1 MKEIRLVFLGT
12 PEFAV
17 PALLALHETYR
28 VAAVVTQPDK
38 PGGRGQKKRL
48 SPVKKEALQLGLP
61 VLQPEKIRD
70 GRFLTELNCLAPDFL
85 VTVAYGRILPAE
97 ILAVPRVAALNIH
110 ASLLPRYRGAAPIHR
125 AVIGGETESG
135 VTIMYMDSGM
145 DTGDI
150 ALQEPVAI
158 GFTDTAGDL
167 HDKLALLGARLIV
180 DAMTGILAGRI
191 ERRPQEASLA
201 TYAPPLRQEEEII
214 DWQVKASAIHNL
226 VRGMS
231 PRPGAYTLYRKE
243 RLKILAGTPG
253 PGSAPV
259 SGMILSVT
267 GGKLLVAAGE
277 GIYSV
282 EKVQPQGGRVMTAA
296 EYLRGNSLPVGAVL
310 GD

>member
-1 MKEIRLVFLGT
+1 MKEIRLVILGT

-28 VAAVVTQPDK
+28 VVAVVTQPDK

-70 GRFLTELNCLAPDFL
+70 GRFLTQLNCLAPDFL

-110 ASLLPRYRGAAPIHR
+110 ASLLPRYRGAAPIQR
-125 AVIGGETESG
+125 AVINGETESG
-135 VTIMYMDSGM
+135 VTIMYMDAGM

-167 HDKLALLGARLIV
+167 HDKLAEAGARLIV

-191 ERRPQEASLA
+191 ERSPQEASLA
-201 TYAPPLRQEEEII
+201 TYAPPLLPEEEKIN
-214 DWQVKASAIHNL
+214 WQVKAAAIHNL

-253 PGSAPV
+253 TGNAPV
-259 SGMILSVT
+259 SGKILSVA

-282 EKVQPQGGRVMTAA
+282 DKVQPQGGRVMTAA
-296 EYLRGNSLPVGAVL
+296 EYLRGNSLPVGTVL

>member
-1 MKEIRLVFLGT
+1 MKEIRLVFFGT
-12 PEFAV
+12 PDFAV
-17 PALLALHETYR
+17 PALLALHEAYR
-28 VAAVVTQPDK
+28 VVAVVTQPDK
-38 PGGRGQKKRL
+38 PSGRGQKKRL
-48 SPVKKEALQLGLP
+48 PPIKKEALQLGLP

-70 GRFLTELNCLAPDFL
+70 GHFLTELNCLAPDFL
-85 VTVAYGRILPAE
+85 VTAAYGRILSAE

-125 AVIGGETESG
+125 AVISGETESG
-135 VTIMYMDSGM
+135 VTIMYMDAGM

-150 ALQEPVAI
+150 ALQERVAI
-158 GFTDTAGDL
+158 AFTDTAGDL
-167 HDKLALLGARLIV
+167 HDKLAEAGARLIV

-191 ERRPQEASLA
+191 ERRAQDAFLA

-214 DWQVKASAIHNL
+214 NWQATATAIHNL
-226 VRGMS
+226 VRGTS

-259 SGMILSVT
+259 SGMVLSVT
-267 GGKLLVAAGE
+267 GGKLLVATGE

-282 EKVQPQGGRVMTAA
+282 EKVQPQGGKVMTAA

>member
-12 PEFAV
+12 PDFAV
-17 PALLALHETYR
+17 PALLALHEAYR
-28 VAAVVTQPDK
+28 VVAVVTQPDR
-38 PGGRGQKKRL
+38 PGGRGQKTGL

-61 VLQPEKIRD
+61 ILQPEKIRD
-70 GRFLTELNCLAPDFL
+70 GRFLAELNGLAPDFL
-85 VTVAYGRILPAE
+85 VTAAYGRILPAE
-97 ILAVPRVAALNIH
+97 ILAVPGVAALNIH
-110 ASLLPRYRGAAPIHR
+110 ASLLPRYRGAAPIQR
-125 AVIGGETESG
+125 AIINGEKESG

-150 ALQEPVAI
+150 ALQERVDIA
-158 GFTDTAGDL
+158 FTDTAGDL
-167 HDKLALLGARLIV
+167 HDKLSLLGAKLIV
-180 DAMTGILAGRI
+180 TVLTAILTGRI
-191 ERRPQEASLA
+191 ALRAQEASLA
-201 TYAPPLRQEEEII
+201 TYAPPLLPEEEKIN
-214 DWQVKASAIHNL
+214 WQAKASAIHNL

-243 RLKILAGTPG
+243 RLKILTGTPG

-282 EKVQPQGGRVMTAA
+282 EKVQPQGGKAMTAA
-296 EYLRGNSLPVGAVL
+296 EYLRGKRLPAGAVL

>member
-1 MKEIRLVFLGT
+1 MKETRLVFWGT
-12 PEFAV
+12 PDFAV
-17 PALLALHETYR
+17 PALLSLHQAYR
-28 VAAVVTQPDK
+28 VVAVVTQPDR
-38 PGGRGQKKRL
+38 PGGRGQKKGL
-48 SPVKKEALQLGLP
+48 SPVKKEALRLGLP
-61 VLQPEKIRD
+61 VLQPEKISD
-70 GRFLTELNCLAPDFL
+70 GYFLTELGGLAPDFL
-85 VTVAYGRILPAE
+85 VTAAYGRILPAK

-110 ASLLPRYRGAAPIHR
+110 ASLLPRYRGAAPIQR
-125 AVIGGETESG
+125 AIINGETESG
-135 VTIMYMDSGM
+135 VTIMYMDPGM

-150 ALQEPVAI
+150 ALQERAAI
-158 GFTDTAGDL
+158 AFTDTAGDL
-167 HDKLALLGARLIV
+167 HDKLSLLGAKLIV
-180 DAMTGILAGRI
+180 TALTAILTGRTA
-191 ERRPQEASLA
+191 RRAQEASLA
-201 TYAPPLRQEEEII
+201 TYAPPLLPEEEKIN
-214 DWQVKASAIHNL
+214 WQAEAAAIHNL

-282 EKVQPQGGRVMTAA
+282 EKVQPQGGKAMTAA
-296 EYLRGNSLPVGAVL
+296 EYLRGNRLPAGAVL